1 MVGTRAEGTTVS
13 EVMDIPKV
21 VEDQLRSLQERVVAA
36 ERERDE
42 AYALLRVFGRE
53 HTHAEIA
60 PRSAFA
66 RAAELAA
73 AAPLDPARDTK

>member
-1 MVGTRAEGTTVS
+1 MNSQIRN
-13 EVMDIPKV
+13 
-21 VEDQLRSLQERVVAA
+21 LQERLAKA

-42 AYALLRVFGRE
+42 AIALLRVFGRE

-66 RAAELAA
+66 KAAEMARAATPPAA
-73 AAPLDPARDTK
+73 RSPAGAASPG